1 MKNYHPYQGSAQPA
15 AQVKV
20 SHPYSTSYK
29 PLLGERKERKGKKLW
44 TLPTRKREQETNEF
58 DTWAIL

>member
-1 MKNYHPYQGSAQPA
+1 MKYYHPYQGSAQPA

-29 PLLGERKERKGKKLW
+29 PLLGERKGKGKKLW
-44 TLPTRKREQETNEF
+44 TLPPRKREQETNEF
-58 DTWAIL
+58 DNWTIL